1 MKKLEE
7 KIVREGQVLP
17 GGVLKVGSFL
27 NQRIDTVFLKEMA
40 EETARLFEGAPG
52 HQGVDGWRLRES
64 RLRRPWLSN

>member
-40 EETARLFEGAPG
+40 EETARLFEGAPS
-52 HQGVDGWRLRES
+52 QGVDGGGFGNL